1 MNELRLKVS
10 PIFYALHESKA
21 RRVILQGG
29 QWSGKTVNTLIYFAV
44 KASTIPNLRLIVTAY
59 SLPHLKDGAIIDFER
74 FVRPTFAHRIKNHS
88 LVEHSYTFDTGSIIQ
103 FKSYED
109 GSGPKRDYLFINEA
123 NKMKYTL
130 AFELDSRTEIQ
141 TIYDYNP
148 TAKFW
153 LHEKIKD
160 EPGTEFFI
168 SDHRHNPFLSE
179 EKHREI
185 EGIKD
190 PELWR
195 VYARGLTGNLQ
206 GTIFPEWNIIPDEQF
221 PKDAKII
228 YGIDYGYTN
237 DPTAIVKIARVGE
250 SLFLH
255 ECAYESGI
263 PAKMI
268 IQLLKANGYNNEPV
282 YSEHDPDMISQI
294 RRLGVPI
301 LMARKGQGSIN
312 AGIMKLKEYK
322 VFMTGSSKNLKT
334 EQTNYCWMNVDG
346 KPINTPIDNFCH
358 LIDAT
363 RYGVYTHYFK
373 PQ

>member
-1 MNELRLKVS
+1 M
-10 PIFYALHESKA
+10 
-21 RRVILQGG
+21 
-29 QWSGKTVNTLIYFAV
+29 
-44 KASTIPNLRLIVTAY
+44 
-59 SLPHLKDGAIIDFER
+59 
-74 FVRPTFAHRIKNHS
+74 
-88 LVEHSYTFDTGSIIQ
+88 
-103 FKSYED
+103 
-109 GSGPKRDYLFINEA
+109 
-123 NKMKYTL
+123 
-130 AFELDSRTEIQ
+130 
-141 TIYDYNP
+141 
-148 TAKFW
+148 
-153 LHEKIKD
+153 
-160 EPGTEFFI
+160 
-168 SDHRHNPFLSE
+168 
-179 EKHREI
+179 
-185 EGIKD
+185 
-190 PELWR
+190 
-195 VYARGLTGNLQ
+195 
-206 GTIFPEWNIIPDEQF
+206 GTIFPEWNVIPDEQF

-263 PAKMI
+263 PAKTI

-322 VFMTGSSKNLKT
+322 VFMTASSKNLKT

>member
-21 RRVILQGG
+21 RRIILQGG

-44 KASTIPNLRLIVTAY
+44 KASTVPNLRLTVTAY
-59 SLPHLKDGAIIDFER
+59 SLPHLKDGAISDFER
-74 FVRPTFAHRIKNHS
+74 FVRPVFEHRIKNHS
-88 LVEHSYTFDTGSIIQ
+88 LVEHSYTFDTGSVIQ

-153 LHEKIKD
+153 IQEKVKD
-160 EPGTEFFI
+160 EPGTEFYI

-206 GTIFPEWNIIPDEQF
+206 GTIFPEWNTIPDEQF

-228 YGIDYGYTN
+228 WGVDYGYTN

-250 SLFLH
+250 SIFLH

-263 PAKMI
+263 PAKTI

-294 RRLGVPI
+294 RRLGIPI

-312 AGIMKLKEYK
+312 AGIMKLKEFK
-322 VFMTGSSKNLKT
+322 VFMTASSKNLKT
-334 EQTNYCWMNVDG
+334 EQTNYCWVSADG

>member
-1 MNELRLKVS
+1 MNVS

-21 RRVILQGG
+21 RRIILQGG
-29 QWSGKTVNTLIYFAV
+29 QWSGKTVNTMIYFAV
-44 KASTIPNLRLIVTAY
+44 KACNAPNLRLIVTAY
-59 SLPHLKDGAIIDFER
+59 SLPHLKDGAISDFER
-74 FVRPTFAHRIKNHS
+74 FVRPTFNHRIKNHS
-88 LVEHSYTFDTGSIIQ
+88 LVEHAYTFDTGSVIQ

-148 TAKFW
+148 TSKFW

-160 EPGTEFFI
+160 EPGTEFYI

-185 EGIKD
+185 ENIKD

-195 VYARGLTGNLQ
+195 VYARGLTGNLM
-206 GTIFPEWNIIPDEQF
+206 GTIFPEWNTIPDIDF
-221 PKDAKII
+221 PVDAKII
-228 YGIDYGYTN
+228 WGIDYGYTN
-237 DPTAIVKIARVGE
+237 DPTAIIKIARVGE
-250 SLFLH
+250 SIFLH

-263 PAKMI
+263 PPKTI
-268 IQLLKANGYNNEPV
+268 IQLLKANGYNGEPV
-282 YSEHDPDMISQI
+282 YSEHDPDMIAQL
-294 RRLGVPI
+294 RRLGLTITP
-301 LMARKGQGSIN
+301 ARKGQGSIN
-312 AGIMKLKEYK
+312 AGIMLLKEFK
-322 VFMTGSSKNLKT
+322 IFMTASSRNLKT
-334 EQTNYCWMNVDG
+334 EQTNYCWMSVDG
-346 KPINTPIDNFCH
+346 KPVNTPIDNFCH

-363 RYGVYTHYFK
+363 RYGIYSHYFK
-373 PQ
+373 G